1 MESRVTGSKS
11 KKSNVLL
18 TIAALVIVV
27 AGMRAAST
35 ILIPIMLA
43 TFIAVIFM
51 PIFFWLKKKKVPTS
65 LALIIVII
73 SVIAIGFL
81 LAALLQTSLSDFSST
96 LPVYKQRI
104 DLKKFEEWLEHIGFE
119 IPDQI
124 LLDYF
129 DPNILMKLLGS
140 MLSSLGSML
149 SNTLLIVLIVIF
161 ILLEVAGLPEK
172 IKVTFD
178 DPETSL
184 AHINR
189 FVDTVQRYVIIKSVI
204 SLITG
209 IFIAV
214 WLAIIGV
221 DFPILW
227 GLLAFLLNYIPSI
240 GSIIAA
246 IPAVLLA
253 LIQLG
258 IGEALFA
265 GLGYLVVNFVMGN
278 IIEPRFMG
286 SSLGISTLVVFL
298 SLVFW
303 GWVFGPI
310 GMLLSV
316 PLTMSIKIAL
326 DSKEN
331 TLWLSTLLSSG
342 IPSPVKRTTNRSK

>member
-1 MESRVTGSKS
+1 
-11 KKSNVLL
+11 
-18 TIAALVIVV
+18 
-27 AGMRAAST
+27 
-35 ILIPIMLA
+35 
-43 TFIAVIFM
+43 
-51 PIFFWLKKKKVPTS
+51 
-65 LALIIVII
+65 
-73 SVIAIGFL
+73 
-81 LAALLQTSLSDFSST
+81 
-96 LPVYKQRI
+96 
-104 DLKKFEEWLEHIGFE
+104 
-119 IPDQI
+119 
-124 LLDYF
+124 
-129 DPNILMKLLGS
+129 
-140 MLSSLGSML
+140 ML

-172 IKVTFD
+172 IKATFD
-178 DPETSL
+178 NPETSL
-184 AHINR
+184 AQVNR

-227 GLLAFLLNYIPSI
+227 GLLAFLLNFIPSI

-278 IIEPRFMG
+278 IVEPRFMG

-303 GWVFGPI
+303 GWIFGPI

-316 PLTMSIKIAL
+316 PLTMSVKIAL
-326 DSKEN
+326 DSRES

-342 IPSPVKRTTNRSK
+342 IPSPIKRTTNRTK

>member
-1 MESRVTGSKS
+1 
-11 KKSNVLL
+11 
-18 TIAALVIVV
+18 
-27 AGMRAAST
+27 
-35 ILIPIMLA
+35 
-43 TFIAVIFM
+43 
-51 PIFFWLKKKKVPTS
+51 
-65 LALIIVII
+65 
-73 SVIAIGFL
+73 
-81 LAALLQTSLSDFSST
+81 
-96 LPVYKQRI
+96 
-104 DLKKFEEWLEHIGFE
+104 
-119 IPDQI
+119 
-124 LLDYF
+124 
-129 DPNILMKLLGS
+129 
-140 MLSSLGSML
+140 
-149 SNTLLIVLIVIF
+149 
-161 ILLEVAGLPEK
+161 
-172 IKVTFD
+172 
-178 DPETSL
+178 
-184 AHINR
+184 
-189 FVDTVQRYVIIKSVI
+189 
-204 SLITG
+204 
-209 IFIAV
+209 
-214 WLAIIGV
+214 LAIIGV